1 MAARKTNTSAQSLKK
16 TGKRAKTEN
25 QAVSYRDAGVDLNVY
40 AESMKRLPALMQR
53 TFSPRVVANT
63 GGFAGLFSL
72 DSGNGWTKRN
82 YKDPLLVSGT
92 DGVGTKL
99 QVAQMLDRHDTVGID
114 LVAMCVNDVIC
125 CGAEPLFFLD
135 YVAMSHDDPARL
147 EQIVAGVSEG
157 CRQSGSA
164 LLGGETAIMPGTYR
178 KGDYDLAGFQVG
190 VVDRKQLVNGS
201 TIVAGDIVIGLAS
214 TGIHSNG
221 FSLVR
226 KIVFDVA
233 GLTAKQHVD
242 ELGETIGET
251 LLTPTRIYVG
261 ATQSLLSDKSLRS
274 AIHGIAHITGGGI
287 QENIERIMPGNVDLK
302 LDGTQWKIPPVF
314 PWLMSLGNVDAAEMY
329 RVFNM
334 GIGLTLIVSP
344 AKATRISRALDDAGY
359 QHSVI
364 GEAVPGKG
372 KVKINKRRTQ

>member
-1 MAARKTNTSAQSLKK
+1 MAKQKTTSSKPK
-16 TGKRAKTEN
+16 PS
-25 QAVSYRDAGVDLNVY
+25 VSYSDAGVDLNVY
-40 AESMKRLPALMQR
+40 AQSMKRLPALMHR
-53 TFSPRVVANT
+53 TFSPRVLQND

-72 DSGNGWTKRN
+72 DSGRGWKKRN
-82 YKDPLLVSGT
+82 YQDPLLVSGT

-99 QVAQMLDRHDTVGID
+99 QVAQKLGRHDTVGID

-135 YVAMSHDDPARL
+135 YIAMSHDDPERL

-178 KGDYDLAGFQVG
+178 RGDYDLAGFQVG
-190 VVDRKQLVNGS
+190 VVERKKLIDGS
-201 TIVAGDIVIGLAS
+201 AIKPGDLVIGLAS

-233 GLTAKQHVD
+233 RLKPKSHVP
-242 ELGETIGET
+242 ELQMTVGEA
-251 LLTPTRIYVG
+251 LLTPTRIYVD
-261 ATQSLLSDKSLRS
+261 ATNSVMGDPATRS
-274 AIHGIAHITGGGI
+274 AVHGIAHITGGGI
-287 QENIERIMPGNVDLK
+287 QENLQRILPGNVDLQ
-302 LDGTQWKIPPVF
+302 LDGTSWKIPEIF
-314 PWLMSLGNVDAAEMY
+314 PWLKKLGGVTPAEMY

-334 GIGLTLIVSP
+334 GIGLAIVVGP
-344 AKATRISRALDDAGY
+344 RKAARVCRNLENAGFSN
-359 QHSVI
+359 QVI
-364 GEAVPGKG
+364 GEAVEGRG
-372 KVKINKRRTQ
+372 RVKINRRKTR

>member
-1 MAARKTNTSAQSLKK
+1 MAAKK
-16 TGKRAKTEN
+16 PVSKLRSIKHPGKGSRTEN
-25 QAVSYRDAGVDLNVY
+25 RPVSYRDAGVDLNVY
-40 AESMKRLPALMQR
+40 AESMKRLPALMRR
-53 TFSPRVVANT
+53 TFSSRVVANE

-72 DSGNGWTKRN
+72 DSGSGWKKRN
-82 YKDPLLVSGT
+82 YKDPILVSGT

-99 QVAQMLDRHDTVGID
+99 QVAQLLDRHDTVGID

-135 YVAMSHDDPARL
+135 YVAMSHDDPERL
-147 EQIVAGVSEG
+147 EQIVAGISEG

-201 TIVAGDIVIGLAS
+201 AIAAGDLVIGLSS
-214 TGIHSNG
+214 TGVHSNG

-233 GLTAKQHVD
+233 DKKANQHIEV
-242 ELGETIGET
+242 LGGTVGET
-251 LLTPTRIYVG
+251 LLTPTRIYVAAVQALFG
-261 ATQSLLSDKSLRS
+261 DQSLRS

-287 QENIERIMPGNVDLK
+287 QENIERIMPGNVDLE
-302 LDGTQWKIPPVF
+302 LVGSQWEIPPVF
-314 PWLMSLGNVDAAEMY
+314 PWLMKLGNVDPSEMY

-334 GIGLTLIVSP
+334 GIGMVLIVNP
-344 AKATRISRALDDAGY
+344 KKANRISRTLDGAGF
-359 QHSVI
+359 QHFVV
-364 GEAVPGKG
+364 GEAVEGKG
-372 KVKINKRRTQ
+372 KVKIKKRQTQ